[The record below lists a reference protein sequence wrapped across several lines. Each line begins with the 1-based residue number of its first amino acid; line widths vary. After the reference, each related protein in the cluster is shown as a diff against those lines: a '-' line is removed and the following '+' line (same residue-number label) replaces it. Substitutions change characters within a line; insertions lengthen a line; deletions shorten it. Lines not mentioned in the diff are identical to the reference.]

1 MWSKLASELAFMTQ
15 GVQIISLIG
24 AILVLSSFLCR
35 GEKNLRLVNAIGS
48 VFCITYSILVEPKQ
62 WSNFILNVVLISIN
76 SYYLIKGNMS
86 STDKTDKDSNR
97 QGETKKEV

>member
-24 AILVLSSFLCR
+24 AILVLGSFLCR
-35 GEKNLRLVNAIGS
+35 GERNLRLVNAIGS

-76 SYYLIKGNMS
+76 SYYLIKSNMS
-86 STDKTDKDSNR
+86 STGNKDENLND
-97 QGETKKEV
+97 QNGTKKEV